1 MTRVRHRPPAGALRV
16 AVALCCCALATGAL
30 GLQPQAPLHGP
41 YLLDH
46 VVDGDTIRVM
56 MAGESTSVRLIG
68 IDTPETKAPGRAVQP
83 FGPEAASALGR
94 LVAGGVVWLELDVQ
108 LWDRYDRLLAY
119 VYVRDPAGDWTWEGG
134 RFTQLNLALAA
145 RGWADLLTIPPDVRY
160 AELYRPAVRAARE
173 AGRGMWD
180 RTPPP
185 RVAAT
190 ATAALRIVC
199 VLYDPAG
206 RDVGA
211 ETVTLEVRGSID
223 TRGWRIRDE
232 AGHVLALPSGRFG
245 PGEAVRVRNP
255 GDPIWNNGGDTVT
268 LEDPQGR
275 IVDVF
280 SYPGGGHRSC
290 R

>member
-1 MTRVRHRPPAGALRV
+1 MAAARLTA
-16 AVALCCCALATGAL
+16 AVGICMLTTWAF
-30 GLQPQAPLHGP
+30 GLEPHAPLHGP

-56 MAGESTSVRLIG
+56 LAGESTSVRLIG
-68 IDTPETKAPGRAVQP
+68 IDTPETKAPGQAVQP
-83 FGPEAASALGR
+83 FGPEAAAALGR

-119 VYVRDPAGDWTWEGG
+119 VYVRDPAGAWTWEGG

-160 AELYRPAVRAARE
+160 ADLYRPAVRDARQ
-173 AGRGMWD
+173 AGRGMWG
-180 RTPPP
+180 RTPPARGAATGP
-185 RVAAT
+185 AT
-190 ATAALRIVC
+190 ATAAATAAVRIAC
-199 VLYDPAG
+199 VLYNPVG

-232 AGHVLALPSGRFG
+232 AGHVLAVPPGRFT
-245 PGEAVRVRNP
+245 PGDVVTVANRS
-255 GDPIWNNGGDTVT
+255 DPIWNNGGDTVT
-268 LEDPQGR
+268 LVDPEGR
-275 IVDVF
+275 VADVL